1 VRRLLIASALLLV
14 FAAPARAQWND
25 DAEKCAETSTP
36 DLALARC
43 TRAIQSGEL
52 SEPSLVVTL
61 NNRGNAYQNKGDYA
75 RAIADYDQAIRL
87 NSESALLFYNRGSAY
102 QHRGDYERAIQDY
115 EQAIRLDPTSAR
127 AITSRGRVN
136 HLKGNYEQAIKDYDE
151 AIVLDPDYQ
160 LAFYNRAFAR
170 FDQGLFT
177 ASVPDFARA
186 VQLDP
191 SRTYRVLGLYLAKAR
206 AGAVDR
212 KGLANNAAQLNLTR
226 WPGPVVALFLGLISP
241 QALIAAAQD
250 PDPTMQRER
259 HCEAYFYA
267 GEFYLIRGQRA
278 AAVQMFQS
286 AVATG
291 VTSLF
296 EHSSAKGEL
305 GRLGGTGRR
314 RMVARP
320 PQHPRDRNVSAT
332 QVRTAVPRPASVDAR

>member
-1 VRRLLIASALLLV
+1 VRRLLIANALLLLL
-14 FAAPARAQWND
+14 AAPARAQWND
-25 DAEKCAETSTP
+25 DAEKCAETPTP

-52 SEPSLVVTL
+52 SELSLVVTL

-87 NSESALLFYNRGSAY
+87 KSDSALIFNNRGSAY
-102 QHRGDYERAIQDY
+102 QHRGDYERAMQDY

-127 AITSRGRVN
+127 AINNRGRVN
-136 HLKGNYEQAIKDYDE
+136 HLKENYTQAIKDYDE
-151 AIVLDPDYQ
+151 AIALDPEYQ
-160 LAFYNRAFAR
+160 LAFYNRALAR

-177 ASVPDFARA
+177 AAVPDFARA

-206 AGAVDR
+206 AGKVDR
-212 KGLANNAAQLNLTR
+212 KGLASNATQLNLTR
-226 WPGPVVALFLGLISP
+226 WPGPVVALFLGLITP
-241 QALIAAAQD
+241 QAMIAAAQD
-250 PDPTMQRER
+250 PDPIMQRER

-305 GRLGGTGRR
+305 QRLGGKGRR
-314 RMVARP
+314 PILARQ
-320 PQHPRDRNVSAT
+320 PQHPPDRSVSAIHLT
-332 QVRTAVPRPASVDAR
+332 TATRRPSSVDAR

>member
-1 VRRLLIASALLLV
+1 MCRLLIASALLFV

-25 DAEKCAETSTP
+25 DAEKCAETPTP

-87 NSESALLFYNRGSAY
+87 NSESALIFNNRGTAY

-115 EQAIRLDPTSAR
+115 EQAI
-127 AITSRGRVN
+127 
-136 HLKGNYEQAIKDYDE
+136 KDYDE
-151 AIVLDPDYQ
+151 AITLDPDYQ

-212 KGLANNAAQLNLTR
+212 KGLASNAAQLNLTR
-226 WPGPVVALFLGLISP
+226 WPGPVVALFLGLITP

-250 PDPTMQRER
+250 PDPAMQRER

-305 GRLGGTGRR
+305 GRLGSIGRR
-314 RMVARP
+314 RIVARQ
-320 PQHPRDRNVSAT
+320 PQHPRGRNVST
-332 QVRTAVPRPASVDAR
+332 IRVRTAGQRPSSVDAR